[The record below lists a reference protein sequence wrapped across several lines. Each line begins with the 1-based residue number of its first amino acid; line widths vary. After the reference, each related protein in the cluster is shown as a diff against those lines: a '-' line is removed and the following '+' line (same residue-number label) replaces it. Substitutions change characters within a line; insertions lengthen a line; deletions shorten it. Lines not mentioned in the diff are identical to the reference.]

1 MTSSASVLRPLRG
14 LRLDLS
20 RRTCSGEE
28 LPADVARAYLGGRGL
43 GAYLAL
49 RERLFEVEPLAPENL
64 LIFAPGPLTGTGAP
78 ASGRYSVTS
87 RSPLTGTV
95 FDGNSGGNWGNAL
108 RRLGWDYLV
117 VTGAL
122 DEPGYVTIGLDG
134 AGEAAPAAASPAAA
148 GLAAEPLEGAGGA
161 LLRPAAGL
169 WGLDVPASLERLR
182 DLHPRS
188 EAAVIGP
195 AGERG
200 VLFASIVNN
209 RGRSIGRGGLGA
221 VMGAKRL
228 KALVVHGHGDR
239 RPPVADPERLEFIVY
254 EAEKLLKAN
263 PITSTALPE
272 FGTSVLVNVLDQAGA
287 LPTRNHRE
295 SRFEGAAAISGEALK
310 RDHVQRRSA
319 CRGCMIGCARRSTA
333 GGESGEGPEYES
345 IWAFGAECGVG
356 DLTAIVQANYA
367 CNRAGMDTITM
378 GVTVACA
385 MELAEEGL
393 LPGGPRFGDARAIV
407 ALAEATA
414 AGDGLGAE
422 LGLGSARFAALHGRP
437 ELSMSVKRLEL
448 PAYDPRGM
456 KGQGLAYATSNRGG
470 CHLRANMLGPEIL
483 GVPKM
488 VDRFATLGKA
498 GLLINMQNLNAVL
511 DSLSVCKFTA
521 FAMKEDYYA
530 RLLSAVWGEPVE
542 PQELLV
548 MGERIWNAERLFNL
562 AAGFTRADDTLPAR
576 LLHEPVPAGPSA
588 GQVVDLPPMLDE
600 YYISRGWDGGGVPS
614 PAKLERLG
622 LREAAAAAGATDA
635 AAGVAAAVA
644 APQPR
649 RPVGRPRR
657 ERGLPRAV
665 PGHRPG
671 PLRRRRHQLARR
683 QHERA
688 HGRPHPDHPPR
699 VDARPSR
706 GA

>member
-1 MTSSASVLRPLRG
+1 MTPPTSALRPLRG

-20 RRTCSGEE
+20 RRTCSEE
-28 LPADVARAYLGGRGL
+28 ALSADVARAYLGGRGL

-49 RERLFEVEPLAPENL
+49 RERLFEVEPFAPENP

-95 FDGNSGGNWGNAL
+95 FDGNSGGNFGNAL
-108 RRLGWDYLV
+108 RRLGWDYLI

-122 DEPGYVTIGLDG
+122 DEPGYVTIGLG
-134 AGEAAPAAASPAAA
+134 AAEHAASPAAPA
-148 GLAAEPLEGAGGA
+148 PFEPLDGAGGA

-169 WGLDVPASLERLR
+169 WGRDVPTSLGRLR
-182 DLHPRS
+182 ELYPRS

-228 KALVVHGHGDR
+228 KALVLDGRGEHK
-239 RPPVADPERLEFIVY
+239 PPVADPERLAFIVY

-295 SRFEGAAAISGEALK
+295 GRFEGAAAISGEALK

-319 CRGCMIGCARRSTA
+319 CRGCIIGCARRSTA

-345 IWAFGAECGVG
+345 IWAFGAECGVS

-378 GVTVACA
+378 GVTIACA
-385 MELAEEGL
+385 MELTDFGL
-393 LPGGPRFGDARAIV
+393 LPGGPRFGDARAII

-414 AGDGLGAE
+414 SGEGLGAE

-456 KGQGLAYATSNRGG
+456 KAQGLAYATSNRGG

-498 GLLINMQNLNAVL
+498 GLLINLQNLNAVL

-530 RLLSAVWGEPVE
+530 RQLSAVWGETVE
-542 PQELLV
+542 PQELLQL
-548 MGERIWNAERLFNL
+548 GERIWNAERLFNL
-562 AAGFTRADDTLPAR
+562 AAGFTRADDTLPPR
-576 LLHEPVPAGPSA
+576 LLREPVPAGPSA

-600 YYISRGWDGGGVPS
+600 YYISRGWDQDGVPS
-614 PAKLERLG
+614 AAKLERLG
-622 LREAAAAAGATDA
+622 LTATAAGIGTAT
-635 AAGVAAAVA
+635 
-644 APQPR
+644 P
-649 RPVGRPRR
+649 
-657 ERGLPRAV
+657 
-665 PGHRPG
+665 
-671 PLRRRRHQLARR
+671 
-683 QHERA
+683 
-688 HGRPHPDHPPR
+688 
-699 VDARPSR
+699 
-706 GA
+706 

>member
-1 MTSSASVLRPLRG
+1 MPF
-14 LRLDLS
+14 
-20 RRTCSGEE
+20 E
-28 LPADVARAYLGGRGL
+28 VARLWLGGRGL

-49 RERLFEVEPLAPENL
+49 RERLYEVEPLAPDNL

-95 FDGNSGGNWGNAL
+95 FDGNSGGNFGNAL
-108 RRLGWDYLV
+108 RRLGWDYLIL
-117 VTGAL
+117 TGAL
-122 DEPGYVTIGLDG
+122 DDPGYVTIGLDG
-134 AGEAAPAAASPAAA
+134 PGEASPAGAA
-148 GLAAEPLEGAGGA
+148 PRAATTGTTAVPFAGPGGVESH
-161 LLRPAAGL
+161 PASGL
-169 WGLDVPASLERLR
+169 WGLDVPASLARLR
-182 DLHPRS
+182 ESHPRS

-221 VMGAKRL
+221 VMGAKNL
-228 KALVVHGHGDR
+228 KALVVDGRGAHK
-239 RPPVADPERLEFIVY
+239 PPVADPERLDFIVY
-254 EAEKLLKAN
+254 EAEKLLKSN

-295 SRFEGAAAISGEALK
+295 TRFEGAAAISGEALK
-310 RDHVQRRSA
+310 REHVVRRSA
-319 CRGCMIGCARRSTA
+319 CRGCIIGCARRTEA
-333 GGESGEGPEYES
+333 GGQSGEGPEYES
-345 IWAFGAECGVG
+345 IWAFGAQCGVS

-378 GVTVACA
+378 GSTIACA
-385 MELAEEGL
+385 MELTELGL
-393 LPGGPRFGDARAIV
+393 IPGGPRFGDARAII

-414 AGDGLGAE
+414 AGEGLGAE

-437 ELSMSVKRLEL
+437 DLSMSVKQMEM

-456 KGQGLAYATSNRGG
+456 KAQGLAYATSNRGG

-498 GLLINMQNLNAVL
+498 GLLINIQNLNAVL

-530 RLLSAVWGEPVE
+530 RQLSAVWGEQVE
-542 PQELLV
+542 PQELLLL
-548 MGERIWNAERLFNL
+548 GERIWNAERLFNL
-562 AAGFTRADDTLPAR
+562 AAGFSRADDTLPPR
-576 LLHEPVPAGPSA
+576 LLTEPVAEGPSA

-600 YYISRGWDGGGVPS
+600 YYISRGWDDGGVPS
-614 PAKLERLG
+614 AAKLERLG
-622 LREAAAAAGATDA
+622 LTETAAAAGVPAGRTA
-635 AAGVAAAVA
+635 A
-644 APQPR
+644 R
-649 RPVGRPRR
+649 
-657 ERGLPRAV
+657 
-665 PGHRPG
+665 
-671 PLRRRRHQLARR
+671 
-683 QHERA
+683 
-688 HGRPHPDHPPR
+688 
-699 VDARPSR
+699 
-706 GA
+706 

>member
-1 MTSSASVLRPLRG
+1 MTPPASALRPFRG

-20 RRTCSGEE
+20 RRTCSEEE
-28 LPADVARAYLGGRGL
+28 LPADVVRAYLGGRGL

-49 RERLFEVEPLAPENL
+49 RERLFEVEPFAPENL

-95 FDGNSGGNWGNAL
+95 FDGNSGGNFGNAL
-108 RRLGWDYLV
+108 RRLGWDYLI

-122 DEPGYVTIGLDG
+122 DEPGYVTIGL
-134 AGEAAPAAASPAAA
+134 EAAAEVSPA
-148 GLAAEPLEGAGGA
+148 GPVPAEPLDGAGGA

-169 WGLDVPASLERLR
+169 WGMDVPSTLERLR
-182 DLHPRS
+182 ELYPKS

-200 VLFASIVNN
+200 VLFGSIVNN

-228 KALVVHGHGDR
+228 KALVLGGHGDHK
-239 RPPVADPERLEFIVY
+239 PPVADPERLAFIVY

-295 SRFEGAAAISGEALK
+295 GRFEGAAAISGEALK

-319 CRGCMIGCARRSTA
+319 CRGCIIGCARRSTA

-345 IWAFGAECGVG
+345 IWAFGAECGVS
-356 DLTAIVQANYA
+356 DLTAIVRANYA

-378 GVTVACA
+378 GVTIACA
-385 MELAEEGL
+385 MELTDLGL
-393 LPGGPRFGDARAIV
+393 LPGGPRFGDARAII

-414 AGDGLGAE
+414 AGEGLGAE

-437 ELSMSVKRLEL
+437 ELSMSVKQLEM

-456 KGQGLAYATSNRGG
+456 KAQGLAYATSNRGG

-498 GLLINMQNLNAVL
+498 GLLINLQNLNAVL

-530 RLLSAVWGEPVE
+530 RQLSAVWGETVE
-542 PQELLV
+542 PQELLQL
-548 MGERIWNAERLFNL
+548 GERIWNAERLFNL
-562 AAGFTRADDTLPAR
+562 AAGFTRADDTLPPR

-600 YYISRGWDGGGVPS
+600 YYISRGWDAGGVPS
-614 PAKLERLG
+614 AAKLERLG
-622 LREAAAAAGATDA
+622 LSGTAV
-635 AAGVAAAVA
+635 AAGVAPGAARTTEAPAGRAPGAA
-644 APQPR
+644 AP
-649 RPVGRPRR
+649 
-657 ERGLPRAV
+657 
-665 PGHRPG
+665 
-671 PLRRRRHQLARR
+671 
-683 QHERA
+683 
-688 HGRPHPDHPPR
+688 
-699 VDARPSR
+699 
-706 GA
+706 

>member
-1 MTSSASVLRPLRG
+1 MTSPPSTLRPLRG

-20 RRTCSGEE
+20 RRTCSEE
-28 LPADVARAYLGGRGL
+28 QLPADVARAYLGGRGL

-49 RERLFEVEPLAPENL
+49 RERLFDVEPFAPENL

-117 VTGAL
+117 VGGAL
-122 DEPGYVTIGLDG
+122 DAPGYVTIGLDG
-134 AGEAAPAAASPAAA
+134 DGDARVAGPEAAQSLD
-148 GLAAEPLEGAGGA
+148 GDGGA
-161 LLRPAAGL
+161 VLRPAADL
-169 WGLDVPASLERLR
+169 WGLDVPETLARVRE
-182 DLHPRS
+182 LHPKS

-200 VLFASIVNN
+200 VLFGSIVNN

-221 VMGAKRL
+221 VMGSKRL
-228 KALVVHGHGDR
+228 KALVVSGRGDR
-239 RPPVADPERLEFIVY
+239 KPPVADPERLEFIVY

-310 RDHVQRRSA
+310 KHHVHHRSA
-319 CRGCMIGCARRSTA
+319 CRGCIIGCARRTTA
-333 GGESGEGPEYES
+333 GSQSGEGPEYES
-345 IWAFGAECGVG
+345 IWAFGAECGVS

-378 GVTVACA
+378 GVTIACA
-385 MELAEEGL
+385 MDLAEEGL
-393 LPGGPRFGDARAIV
+393 LPGGPRFGDARAIIE
-407 ALAEATA
+407 LAEATA
-414 AGDGLGAE
+414 TGEGLGAE

-437 ELSMSVKRLEL
+437 ELSMSVKRLEM

-456 KGQGLAYATSNRGG
+456 KAQGLAYATSNRGG

-483 GVPKM
+483 GIPKM

-498 GLLINMQNLNAVL
+498 GLLINIQNLNAVL

-530 RLLSAVWGEPVE
+530 RQLSAVWGETVE
-542 PQELLV
+542 PQELLLL
-548 MGERIWNAERLFNL
+548 GERIWNTEHLFNL
-562 AAGFTRADDTLPAR
+562 AAGFTRADDTLPPR

-600 YYISRGWDGGGVPS
+600 YYISRGWDAGGVPS
-614 PAKLERLG
+614 AAKLERLG
-622 LREAAAAAGATDA
+622 LTATAAAAGIA
-635 AAGVAAAVA
+635 AASAGAPDEAARAGA
-644 APQPR
+644 APETGTTNP
-649 RPVGRPRR
+649 
-657 ERGLPRAV
+657 
-665 PGHRPG
+665 
-671 PLRRRRHQLARR
+671 
-683 QHERA
+683 
-688 HGRPHPDHPPR
+688 
-699 VDARPSR
+699 
-706 GA
+706 